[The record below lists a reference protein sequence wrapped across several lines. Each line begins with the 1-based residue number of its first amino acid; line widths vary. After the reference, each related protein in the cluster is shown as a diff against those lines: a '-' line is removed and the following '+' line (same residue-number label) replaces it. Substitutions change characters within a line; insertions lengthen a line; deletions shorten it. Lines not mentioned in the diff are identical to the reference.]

1 VSAHLITTPTAFR
14 SIRRITQPEVEPV
27 SVSEAKAQLGIS
39 PDVSEHDAVLSG
51 LISAARIAAESRLN
65 MSLMA
70 TQWQAVHAGFWG
82 CGCHGVELPYPPLLV
97 NTEHPVGVRWKDR
110 DGLTHVVEAADIE
123 VNTDEFP
130 GRLYVRASMAAG
142 ACCDGA
148 AVVTWWAGVLS
159 PADVPSPIRTAML
172 RMVARMF
179 GDRGDT
185 AENILEADHAVAH
198 LLAACSWA
206 GRY

>member
-1 VSAHLITTPTAFR
+1 MWTHSTTTPTAFR
-14 SIRRITQPEVEPV
+14 SIRRIKQPVVEPV
-27 SVSEAKAQLGIS
+27 SVSEAKTHLGIS
-39 PDVSEHDAVLSG
+39 HDVAEHDG
-51 LISAARIAAESRLN
+51 LIAGLVASARIAAESRLH

-70 TQWQAVHAGFWG
+70 TQWQAIRTGFWE

-97 NTEHPVGVRWKDR
+97 DTEHPVGVRWKDR

-130 GRLYVRASMAAG
+130 GRLFVRASMTGG

-148 AVVTWWAGVLS
+148 AVVTWWGGVLS
-159 PADVPSPIRTAML
+159 PADVPSPIRTAIL

-185 AENILEADHAVAH
+185 AENILENDQAVAH